1 MSLSEIMHNADL
13 SLYPKIGL
21 VIFLGIFV
29 LVCGRTLR
37 MRRLDLDRLA
47 RLALEED
54 ATTPATTN
62 GSAR

>member
-1 MSLSEIMHNADL
+1 MSLTEIMHNADL
-13 SLYPKIGL
+13 SVYPKVGL

-37 MRRLDLDRLA
+37 MRRHDLDRLA
-47 RLALEED
+47 HLALEED
-54 ATTPATTN
+54 AITPANTN